1 MRENKLRFPSHIQT
15 KFCMAEIFH
24 ALNILEE
31 NLGEYL
37 SDLWVEEDFPSRT
50 PLLDTMKEKM
60 VRSELHFKKLQTK

>member
-1 MRENKLRFPSHIQT
+1 
-15 KFCMAEIFH
+15 MAEIFH
-24 ALNILEE
+24 TLNILEE
-31 NLGEYL
+31 MLGEYL